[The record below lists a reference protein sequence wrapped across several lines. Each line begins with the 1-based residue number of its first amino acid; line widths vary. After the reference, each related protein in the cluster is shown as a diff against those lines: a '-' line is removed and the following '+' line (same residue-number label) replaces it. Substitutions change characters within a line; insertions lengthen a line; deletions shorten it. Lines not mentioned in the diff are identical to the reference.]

1 MRKLKKGDKVQVI
14 TWKFKGGIFEI
25 EKIDDNKVYGY
36 IEVKKKVK
44 DENWDEKE
52 IVINNLVKRAVKWKW
67 FIEKKVPI
75 HISNVMY
82 YCDSCKRPTRVGIK
96 KLDNNKK
103 VRFCKKCGKEFI

>member
-14 TWKFKGGIFEI
+14 AWKFKGAIFEI
-25 EKIDDNKVYGY
+25 EKIDGDKVYGF

-44 DENWDEKE
+44 DENGREVE
-52 IVINNLVKRAVKWKW
+52 VVINNLVKRAVKGQW
-67 FIEKKVPI
+67 FIEKKAPI

-82 YCDSCKRPTRVGIK
+82 YCESCKRPVRVWIK
-96 KLDNNKK
+96 VTERGKK